1 MNSISLYDFEK
12 DLKALHLD
20 LNASEFYEL
29 TEYHSLTQ
37 EQIDAISIIFRYL
50 SEKKKQATI
59 DMYMKTSRLPR
70 KEPKTFDNFDFSVIK
85 GKDVERLKT
94 LPSLSAI
101 QAHKNLAFIGPPGT
115 GKTHLAQAYGYEC
128 CHNGMKAYFI
138 KMSELRDRF
147 SLRQEDP
154 ARKHPA

>member
-50 SEKKKQATI
+50 RK
-59 DMYMKTSRLPR
+59 SRQR
-70 KEPKTFDNFDFSVIK
+70 STCI
-85 GKDVERLKT
+85 
-94 LPSLSAI
+94 
-101 QAHKNLAFIGPPGT
+101 
-115 GKTHLAQAYGYEC
+115 
-128 CHNGMKAYFI
+128 
-138 KMSELRDRF
+138 
-147 SLRQEDP
+147 
-154 ARKHPA
+154 

>member
-1 MNSISLYDFEK
+1 MNSLSLYDFEK
-12 DLKALHLD
+12 DLKTLHLD

-29 TEYHSLTQ
+29 TEYHALTQ
-37 EQIDAISIIFRYL
+37 EQIEAISIIFHFL
-50 SEKKKQATI
+50 GEKKKQATI

-70 KEPKTFDNFDFSVIK
+70 KEPKTFDNFDFYVIK

-115 GKTHLAQAYGYEC
+115 VKTHLA
-128 CHNGMKAYFI
+128 
-138 KMSELRDRF
+138 
-147 SLRQEDP
+147 
-154 ARKHPA
+154 

>member
-94 LPSLSAI
+94 LP
-101 QAHKNLAFIGPPGT
+101 
-115 GKTHLAQAYGYEC
+115 
-128 CHNGMKAYFI
+128 
-138 KMSELRDRF
+138 
-147 SLRQEDP
+147 
-154 ARKHPA
+154 

>member
-50 SEKKKQATI
+50 SEKKKQANQGKA
-59 DMYMKTSRLPR
+59 YRQTS
-70 KEPKTFDNFDFSVIK
+70 DA
-85 GKDVERLKT
+85 
-94 LPSLSAI
+94 AI
-101 QAHKNLAFIGPPGT
+101 P
-115 GKTHLAQAYGYEC
+115 YGYP
-128 CHNGMKAYFI
+128 
-138 KMSELRDRF
+138 ST
-147 SLRQEDP
+147 
-154 ARKHPA
+154 

>member
-12 DLKALHLD
+12 DLKSLHLD

-101 QAHKNLAFIGPPGT
+101 QAHKNLADSAIAECDPGSQESGLHWT
-115 GKTHLAQAYGYEC
+115 SGH
-128 CHNGMKAYFI
+128 
-138 KMSELRDRF
+138 
-147 SLRQEDP
+147 RQN
-154 ARKHPA
+154 ASCSGLWL